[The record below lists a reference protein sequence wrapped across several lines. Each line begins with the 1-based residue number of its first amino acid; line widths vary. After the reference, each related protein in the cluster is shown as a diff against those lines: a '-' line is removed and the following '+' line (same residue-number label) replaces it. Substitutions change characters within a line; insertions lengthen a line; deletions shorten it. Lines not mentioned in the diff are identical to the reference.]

1 MRMQITYLSVV
12 IILIKTLSST
22 SILLILQIT
31 LLKLTPKLFKLL
43 FRSVYLAVVSYL
55 DSLSKRVKS
64 TLVILLLFQSL
75 KLVCTKLNL
84 NTSVMI
90 LILEITN
97 INLSSMSEILMLKL
111 LLLSLLTVKIN
122 YLSILKLLLMDNNFT
137 LDSILEIDLETLFL
151 LILLIK
157 KQLGL
162 E

>member
-1 MRMQITYLSVV
+1 MNIQTINLSVV
-12 IILIKTLSST
+12 IILIKTISST

-43 FRSVYLAVVSYL
+43 FRSVYLVVVFYL

-64 TLVILLLFQSL
+64 ILVILLLFQSL

-84 NTSVMI
+84 NTFKMI

-97 INLSSMSEILMLKL
+97 INSTSMSEIHMLKL
-111 LLLSLLTVKIN
+111 LLLSLLTIKIN
-122 YLSILKLLLMDNNFT
+122 YLSILKLLLMVNNFT

-151 LILLIK
+151 LTLLIK
-157 KQLGL
+157 KLLAL